1 MDRTFTCCLLHLW
14 WVPIF
19 DYLHAHENF
28 LKDRISERERNVT
41 VKAPSS
47 PFLTVVIDRLMEARR
62 TRAISLRRELHEATR
77 NEDDLTAHPDNQTIG
92 SKDDV
97 PASRHGQRIIFTI
110 SSGRNLWPVLPRDRS
125 GERGLMAAERPQ
137 NDHHAHC
144 GASRTSVQDEA
155 ARRAARSSQEQP
167 GEQPGAARSSQESTR
182 SSPKQHFT
190 TNKNVIKHLCLRVR
204 RLKLYHILAQWMLGC

>member
-19 DYLHAHENF
+19 DYLYAHENF
-28 LKDRISERERNVT
+28 LTDRISERERNVT

-92 SKDDV
+92 SKDEV
-97 PASRHGQRIIFTI
+97 PAFVEDKGSAAI
-110 SSGRNLWPVLPRDRS
+110 SATPTAKSGNVSL
-125 GERGLMAAERPQ
+125 RGL
-137 NDHHAHC
+137 
-144 GASRTSVQDEA
+144 S
-155 ARRAARSSQEQP
+155 
-167 GEQPGAARSSQESTR
+167 
-182 SSPKQHFT
+182 K
-190 TNKNVIKHLCLRVR
+190 
-204 RLKLYHILAQWMLGC
+204 

>member
-1 MDRTFTCCLLHLW
+1 MPCFQSTHNLYCSQRW
-14 WVPIF
+14 
-19 DYLHAHENF
+19 A
-28 LKDRISERERNVT
+28 
-41 VKAPSS
+41 SS
-47 PFLTVVIDRLMEARR
+47 PYPDK
-62 TRAISLRRELHEATR
+62 
-77 NEDDLTAHPDNQTIG
+77 LTAHPDNQLIG

-125 GERGLMAAERPQ
+125 GERGLMAADRPQ

-167 GEQPGAARSSQESTR
+167 GEQPGAARNSQESNQEQ
-182 SSPKQHFT
+182 PAPVYY
-190 TNKNVIKHLCLRVR
+190 NKPS
-204 RLKLYHILAQWMLGC
+204 W